1 MEAVLR
7 TSSLVFLDRIV
18 YPDME
23 VRKGE
28 IIFLRGP
35 SGSGKSSF
43 LRLLNG
49 TVSPSGGTVLYGG
62 KDILEIDPLLLRR
75 EVILAGQSAYL
86 FPGTVREN
94 FLQYHQYRDSVPPD
108 SESMQACLDACR
120 VPFPLDTP
128 CDTLSGGEKQ
138 RVFLAIALS
147 FRPAVFLLDEPTSAL
162 DGTTAEALMAN
173 LTEYCR
179 NSGVAALVVS
189 HDRHLT
195 EKFAERTVDL
205 GGAAS

>member
-1 MEAVLR
+1 
-7 TSSLVFLDRIV
+7 
-18 YPDME
+18 
-23 VRKGE
+23 
-28 IIFLRGP
+28 
-35 SGSGKSSF
+35 
-43 LRLLNG
+43 
-49 TVSPSGGTVLYGG
+49 
-62 KDILEIDPLLLRR
+62 
-75 EVILAGQSAYL
+75 
-86 FPGTVREN
+86 
-94 FLQYHQYRDSVPPD
+94 
-108 SESMQACLDACR
+108 MQACLDACR

-205 GGAAS
+205 GGAVS